1 MGLFDGLAKM
11 GIKNV
16 DATELYAEKK
26 AQVEEAKVPVEKE
39 IPVINESDFVF
50 LKTYECPVCD
60 TKYKALTM
68 KANKA
73 RLVSM
78 DKDLRPIFEGV
89 EPLKYE
95 AVCCPACG
103 YSVMTKYIGPLSPS
117 QRKPI
122 IDNISQTFTGLEDE
136 EVTASYEQALE
147 RTKLALAAA
156 MFKRAKASEKAYIC
170 LKGGWLCR
178 SYSEN
183 LMPDRDNY
191 LEIKES
197 LKADE
202 KEFLDN
208 AYEGFINAR
217 QSEDFPIA
225 GMDSVT
231 LDYLIAVMAIDRDQ
245 FDVASKMLAGVI
257 QNPNANTKIKD
268 KARALKDEL
277 VIKIKERK
285 AAQ

>member
-1 MGLFDGLAKM
+1 
-11 GIKNV
+11 
-16 DATELYAEKK
+16 
-26 AQVEEAKVPVEKE
+26 
-39 IPVINESDFVF
+39 
-50 LKTYECPVCD
+50 
-60 TKYKALTM
+60 
-68 KANKA
+68 
-73 RLVSM
+73 
-78 DKDLRPIFEGV
+78 
-89 EPLKYE
+89 
-95 AVCCPACG
+95 
-103 YSVMTKYIGPLSPS
+103 
-117 QRKPI
+117 
-122 IDNISQTFTGLEDE
+122 
-136 EVTASYEQALE
+136 
-147 RTKLALAAA
+147 
-156 MFKRAKASEKAYIC
+156 
-170 LKGGWLCR
+170 
-178 SYSEN
+178 
-183 LMPDRDNY
+183 MPDRDNY